1 MQKVYLHKNPKTGQI
16 TEHSSPALR
25 SDPVSNVLL
34 EYVGEKEVEVQPE
47 PVVEEKKNPEAM
59 VMKKKLK
66 LKK

>member
-1 MQKVYLHKNPKTGQI
+1 
-16 TEHSSPALR
+16 
-25 SDPVSNVLL
+25 VLL